1 MFSTIFSVCF
11 VVFAILFALPGI
23 LKARKRHWS
32 EALVRI
38 VLTVVSAILAF
49 VLTSAFT
56 SMISDALLE
65 PAKSVLV
72 DTAAAELL
80 EEIPSIKDVV
90 LLVLNTV
97 ITPILFILIF
107 VIVKFLILVI
117 FARLL
122 TKLCLTIAG
131 AISKKDYVSE
141 IYDKKRRK
149 FSPTSAALG
158 VVCGLMAY
166 LMILIPI
173 VETATVASS
182 IGKSIT
188 TEGTVYE
195 VSDALSN
202 NVATYVVHPVG
213 APIWN
218 KFARGTVNGEK
229 IVIEKEV
236 HFIAV
241 FVNGLTEITSK
252 DTNTVRHS
260 AEIFRSMGPLCAEIK
275 FIPRFTSELV
285 NAASSHWLNGEN
297 FAGIPMPSLPT
308 SGNTQ
313 GNDNIIA
320 TFLECLDASTPETM
334 KEDLVTILNVLAIIA
349 ENATLDEAGSINMA
363 SILEN
368 KAIISKFSVEL
379 LQSPRL
385 APAMN
390 MFVKNHMEASDSYIE
405 LPDKESEEYSN
416 LVNNLLTNYKQNV
429 GDTVNENSLDNL
441 SVAIGE
447 ALTENGVI
455 LEEHEHVAIA
465 STFIAEFGDGEDLTA
480 EEVSNFIEQYRQQ
493 EQQTEQQQ

>member
-1 MFSTIFSVCF
+1 MISTIISVSF
-11 VVFAILFALPGI
+11 VVLAILFALPGI
-23 LKARKRHWS
+23 IKARKRHWF

-49 VLTSAFT
+49 TLTSTFT

-65 PAKSVLV
+65 PAKSIVGDNV
-72 DTAAAELL
+72 AAEIL
-80 EEIPSIKDVV
+80 EEVPSIKDVL

-97 ITPILFILIF
+97 ITPVLFILIF
-107 VIVKFLILVI
+107 IIVKFLILVI

-122 TKLCLTIAG
+122 TKLCLSIAG
-131 AISKKDYVSE
+131 AIAKKDYVSQ

-149 FSPTSAALG
+149 FSPTSAVLG

-166 LMILIPI
+166 LILLIPV
-173 VETATVASS
+173 VETATIASS

-188 TEGTVYE
+188 DEGKVYE

-202 NVATYVVHPVG
+202 NVATYIVHPVG

-218 KFARGTVNGEK
+218 KLARATVNGEK
-229 IVIEKEV
+229 IVVENEV
-236 HFIAV
+236 HFIAA
-241 FVNGLTEITSK
+241 FVNGLTEVTSK
-252 DTNTVRHS
+252 DINRVRHS
-260 AEIFRSMGPLCAEIK
+260 ADIFRSMGPLCNEIK
-275 FIPRFTSELV
+275 FIPRFTSELI
-285 NAASSHWLNGEN
+285 NAADSHWLNGDD
-297 FAGIPMPSLPT
+297 FAGISMPSLST
-308 SGNTQ
+308 TGK
-313 GNDNIIA
+313 DNIIR
-320 TFLECLDASTPETM
+320 TLLECLDHSTPETM
-334 KEDLVTILNVLAIIA
+334 KQDLVTILNVLAIIA
-349 ENATLDEAGSINMA
+349 ENAELDEAGHIHME

-368 KAIISKFSVEL
+368 KTVISKFSVEL

-390 MFVKNHMEASDSYIE
+390 IFVKNHMEESNSYIE
-405 LPDKESEEYSN
+405 LPDKESEEYTN

-429 GDTVNENSLDNL
+429 GDTVNESSLDNL

-447 ALTENGVI
+447 ALTQNGVI

-465 STFIAEFGDGEDLTA
+465 STFIAEFGDGADLTA

-493 EQQTEQQQ
+493 DQEAEQQQ